1 MNKSENFLD
10 INGHLLR
17 MLVCILEKGSIS
29 KAAQELGVTQ
39 SAVSHALDKLREIT
53 HDPLFVKSG
62 RGISP
67 TARATELGNQA
78 KSFLSQLQAFS
89 DTPHFSPKDIDLT
102 ITIAANDLQRDLLL
116 PSLFIKLREQAPK
129 VKLKIISSGI
139 PSLEM
144 LRDQGCH
151 FAISPR
157 PPNGSDIIHKRLF
170 EDQYVVFYDA
180 KKRSAPK
187 NISEFLEA
195 EHISVVYDPPRPIAL
210 DEFLLEKNLR
220 RNFAITVPS
229 FSAIPAF
236 LKDSTMLAT
245 LPSMVKVNLFKDF
258 ASANVPV
265 KCPGMPMYLIW
276 HQKYHKD
283 PTQLWIRK
291 LLIESL
297 NVVPSI

>member
-1 MNKSENFLD
+1 MDRNENYLD

-17 MLVCILEKGSIS
+17 MLICILDKSSIS
-29 KAAQELGVTQ
+29 KAAQELGLTQ

-67 TARATELGNQA
+67 TARAIELGNQA
-78 KSFLSQLQAFS
+78 KQFLNQLQTFS
-89 DTPHFSPKDIDLT
+89 DTPDFSPKDLDLT
-102 ITIAANDLQRDLLL
+102 FTIAANDLQRDLLL
-116 PSLFIKLREQAPK
+116 PRLFEKVRNQAPK
-129 VKLKIISSGI
+129 VKFKVISSGI

-151 FAISPR
+151 LAISPR
-157 PPNGSDIIHKRLF
+157 PPNGSDIVHKRLF

-180 KKRSAPK
+180 TKRDAP
-187 NISEFLEA
+187 NSVEDYLTA

-236 LKDSTMLAT
+236 LKGSTMLAT
-245 LPSMVKVNLFKDF
+245 LPSMVKVNLFKEF
-258 ASANVPV
+258 AIGNVPV
-265 KCPGMPMYLIW
+265 DCPGMPMYMIW
-276 HQKYHKD
+276 HKKYHKD
-283 PTQLWIRK
+283 PAQQWIRE
-291 LLIESL
+291 LLTSTAVTEL
-297 NVVPSI
+297 

>member
-1 MNKSENFLD
+1 MNKPDNFLD
-10 INGHLLR
+10 INGHLLK
-17 MLVCILEKGSIS
+17 MLVCILEKSSIS
-29 KAAQELGVTQ
+29 KAAQELGLTQ

-67 TARATELGNQA
+67 TARAIELGNQA
-78 KSFLSQLQAFS
+78 KLFLSQLQSFS
-89 DTPHFSPKDIDLT
+89 DTPNFSPKDLDLT
-102 ITIAANDLQRDLLL
+102 LTIAANDLQRDLLL
-116 PSLFIKLREQAPK
+116 PTLFERIREQAPK

-170 EDQYVVFYDA
+170 EDRYVVFYDA
-180 KKRSAPK
+180 AKRSAPN
-187 NISEFLEA
+187 NIDEYLQA

-229 FSAIPAF
+229 FSGIPAF
-236 LKDSTMLAT
+236 LKNSSMLAT

-258 ASANVPV
+258 ATADVPV
-265 KCPGMPMYLIW
+265 QCPGMPMYLIW
-276 HQKYHKD
+276 HQKNHKD
-283 PTQLWIRK
+283 PIHKWIRD
-291 LLIESL
+291 LLFQQNPI
-297 NVVPSI
+297 I

>member
-1 MNKSENFLD
+1 MNKSDNFLD

-17 MLVCILEKGSIS
+17 MLVCILDKSSIS
-29 KAAQELGVTQ
+29 KAAQELGITQ

-67 TARATELGNQA
+67 TARAIELGNQA
-78 KSFLSQLQAFS
+78 KQFLHQLQSFS
-89 DTPHFSPKDIDLT
+89 ETPGFSPKDLDLT
-102 ITIAANDLQRDLLL
+102 LTIAANDLQRDLLL
-116 PSLFIKLREQAPK
+116 PSLFEKIREVAPK
-129 VKLKIISSGI
+129 IKLKIISSGI

-151 FAISPR
+151 LAISPR
-157 PPNGSDIIHKRLF
+157 PPNGSDIVHKRLF
-170 EDQYVVFYDA
+170 EDRYVVFYDA
-180 KKRSAPK
+180 TQRSAPK
-187 NISEFLEA
+187 NVQEYLEA
-195 EHISVVYDPPRPIAL
+195 QHISVVYDPPRPIAL

-229 FSAIPAF
+229 FSGIPAF
-236 LKDSTMLAT
+236 LRNSRMLAT

-258 ASANVPV
+258 ASADVPV
-265 KCPGMPMYLIW
+265 ECPGMPMYLIW

-283 PTQLWIRK
+283 PTQIWVRD
-291 LLIESL
+291 LITQIASK
-297 NVVPSI
+297 II